1 MHRNRIHNRIG
12 RNIEQGMPSEQAE
25 HEAQQWARRMRIIE
39 RSHEKEETSNP
50 PKADDVIKG
59 TPD

>member
-1 MHRNRIHNRIG
+1 
-12 RNIEQGMPSEQAE
+12 MPREQAE